1 MGLIIKMFMEERKFS
16 LLRPTFRKPGRKIDR
31 FLIVSIVFHVVLL
44 FAFSL
49 ITIESTKSTDKP
61 IVVEFEDQKNYEFND
76 FPQENETDKEVDTHR
91 LSDKNREVEEES
103 VALGS
108 SLGGGA
114 SRPVYPSSMPSQP
127 RTPAYEPEDPTENK
141 TVPEETYPG
150 TKMTRDYTRETRP
163 EVERERLSVEDLM
176 PNSTDVA
183 RLDQPLGTS
192 SDGIKK
198 EETVSLNTREFKYY
212 AYFSNIKKQIEMAWN
227 YPSEAQENSWGG
239 RLNVV
244 FIIEENGRV
253 SSVKLIKSSGYQLLD
268 DAAIRAIK
276 FASPFNPI
284 PESLGVKRLKIS
296 ASFEYITS
304 LFGVRW

>member
-1 MGLIIKMFMEERKFS
+1 MFTEERKIS
-16 LLRPTFRKPGRKIDR
+16 SLRPTSHRSGRKIDQ
-31 FLIVSIVFHVVLL
+31 FLIASVVFHVALL
-44 FAFSL
+44 FVFSL
-49 ITIESTKSTDKP
+49 ITIKSTKSTDEP
-61 IVVEFEDQKNYEFND
+61 IVVEFEDENDQKNYEFND
-76 FPQENETDKEVDTHR
+76 FPQENETDKEVDTKR

-114 SRPVYPSSMPSQP
+114 SRPAYPSSMPSQP
-127 RTPAYEPEDPTENK
+127 RTPAYEPETPKEYETA
-141 TVPEETYPG
+141 PEETYLD
-150 TKMTRDYTRETRP
+150 TRVKKDYTKETRP
-163 EVERERLSVEDLM
+163 KVERERFSVEDLM

-198 EETVSLNTREFKYY
+198 EETVSLNTQEFKYY

-227 YPSEAQENSWGG
+227 YPSEAQRNSWGG

-244 FIIEENGRV
+244 FVIEENGSV
-253 SSVKLIKSSGYQLLD
+253 SSVKLIKSSGYEILD
-268 DAAIRAIK
+268 DAAINAIK

-284 PESLGVKRLKIS
+284 PESLGVERLKIS

>member
-1 MGLIIKMFMEERKFS
+1 MFTKEREIS
-16 LLRPTFRKPGRKIDR
+16 SLRPTFRKPGRKIDQ
-31 FLIVSIVFHVVLL
+31 FLITSVVFHVVLL
-44 FAFSL
+44 FIFSL
-49 ITIESTKSTDKP
+49 ITIESTKSTDEP
-61 IVVEFEDQKNYEFND
+61 IVVEFENEDNSFEFND
-76 FPQENETDKEVDTHR
+76 FPQENETDKEVDTNR

-103 VALGS
+103 VVLGS

-114 SRPVYPSSMPSQP
+114 SRPTYPSSMPSQP
-127 RTPAYEPEDPTENK
+127 RTPAYEPETPKEYETA
-141 TVPEETYPG
+141 PEETYFD
-150 TKMTRDYTRETRP
+150 TKVKKDYTKETRP
-163 EVERERLSVEDLM
+163 ETERERLSVEDLM

-192 SDGIKK
+192 SDGIK
-198 EETVSLNTREFKYY
+198 EGETVSLNTREFKYY
-212 AYFSNIKKQIEMAWN
+212 AYFSHIKKQIEMAWN
-227 YPSEAQENSWGG
+227 YPSEAQEKSWGG

-244 FIIEENGRV
+244 FVIEENGRV
-253 SSVKLIKSSGYQLLD
+253 SSVKLIKSSGYEILD

-284 PESLGVKRLKIS
+284 PESLGAERLKIS